1 MKHHKISEMKHG
13 WFVGSFVPTALSAD
27 EFEVALKKY
36 KAGDFETSHHHK
48 IAKEV
53 TLIVE
58 GRAIMFGHEFIAGDI
73 IVLEPGESTSF
84 EAITDTVTVVVK
96 TPSVLG
102 DKYID

>member
-13 WFVGSFVPTALSAD
+13 WFVGSFVPTALSVD

-36 KAGDFETSHHHK
+36 KAGDFEASHHHK

-58 GRAIMFGHEFIAGDI
+58 GRAKMFGREFIAGDI

-84 EAITDTVTVVVK
+84 EAIADTVTVVVK